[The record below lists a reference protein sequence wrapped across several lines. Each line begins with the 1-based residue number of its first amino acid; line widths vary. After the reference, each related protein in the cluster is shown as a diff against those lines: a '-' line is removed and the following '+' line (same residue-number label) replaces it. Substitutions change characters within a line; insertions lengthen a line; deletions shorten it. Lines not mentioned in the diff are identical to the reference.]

1 MSVGYILRGPR
12 SGSQLPEP
20 LQDTLMEGVKHYFGG
35 GAAAMNLHERIA
47 DLLLMEL
54 SFSMEDP
61 GTAFAL
67 TPPLRALKSGSK
79 VSRLLR
85 G

>member
-1 MSVGYILRGPR
+1 MSELECFKTLSLAEAFSCKFILP
-12 SGSQLPEP
+12 S
-20 LQDTLMEGVKHYFGG
+20 QDTLMEGVKHYFGG

-61 GTAFAL
+61 GK
-67 TPPLRALKSGSK
+67 PLQEKGHHYGPF
-79 VSRLLR
+79 R
-85 G
+85 GAAV

>member
-1 MSVGYILRGPR
+1 
-12 SGSQLPEP
+12 
-20 LQDTLMEGVKHYFGG
+20 MEGVKHYFGG

-61 GTAFAL
+61 GTAH
-67 TPPLRALKSGSK
+67 PHLKGLSTQTANLKAS
-79 VSRLLR
+79 L
-85 G
+85 